1 MKVLSFFFL
10 GILVSSVNA
19 NSIKI
24 GFINTEK
31 VVNNLSLYQKSISEI
46 ANEFEPKKQ
55 ELLDLFNHIK
65 LLRSK
70 VESFGIS
77 DNSESANDDLNT
89 LNELEESFKVETEL
103 WQKLMDSQ
111 KKYLLTKIEDLI
123 NSSINEFAIE
133 EGYDLILYKDIAFAS
148 EKVNITQE
156 IIEKIEKLSP

>member
-55 ELLDLFNHIK
+55 ELLVLFNHIK

-70 VESFGIS
+70 VESIGIS
-77 DNSESANDDLNT
+77 DNSESANDDLIT